1 MKKLIMFVLF
11 FVCALGLTAC
21 GQNGKG
27 TYYPNSSEMQIN
39 LQSKNYEVNVQT
51 IQNDDYS
58 GTCLIGIKGDD
69 MSSIEEQLAKK
80 YPNYNKLVSMKNDN
94 QFGTFIFCSSEKAA
108 DDAGIVIVDVKANL
122 KNNII

>member
-1 MKKLIMFVLF
+1 MFVLF

-27 TYYPNSSEMQIN
+27 IYYPNSSEMQIN
-39 LQSKNYEVNVQT
+39 LQSKNYEVNVLT

-58 GTCLIGIKGDD
+58 GTCLIGIKGDEYIEFYWLNEGDD

-80 YPNYNKLVSMKNDN
+80 ISKL
-94 QFGTFIFCSSEKAA
+94 
-108 DDAGIVIVDVKANL
+108 
-122 KNNII
+122 

>member
-1 MKKLIMFVLF
+1 MFVLF

-27 TYYPNSSEMQIN
+27 IYYPNSSEMQIN
-39 LQSKNYEVNVQT
+39 LQSKNYEVNVLT

-58 GTCLIGIKGDD
+58 GTCLIGIKDDEYIEFYWLNEGDD

-80 YPNYNKLVSMKNDN
+80 ISKL
-94 QFGTFIFCSSEKAA
+94 
-108 DDAGIVIVDVKANL
+108 
-122 KNNII
+122 